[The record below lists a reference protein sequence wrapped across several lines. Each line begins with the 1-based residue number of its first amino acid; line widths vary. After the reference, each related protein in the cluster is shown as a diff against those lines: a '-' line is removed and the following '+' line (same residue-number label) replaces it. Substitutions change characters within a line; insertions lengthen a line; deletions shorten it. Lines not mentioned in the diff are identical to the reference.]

1 MVLSLPSVAL
11 PPLRALRL
19 PSLFPLLISL
29 LLLTACGYSA
39 GGLYEH
45 RAVRVRLFDNNDER
59 RLHEFDL
66 TRAVVRELQAGGVR
80 VNTTDAPVELL
91 GSIVEITQ
99 PTAVEGKQ
107 DVVVVGSVAFR
118 IQVVLRDIKSGR
130 DLSTSEHIESA
141 SFSTARA
148 ESLETARQEVFDR
161 LARWIVSRLEKDW

>member
-1 MVLSLPSVAL
+1 M
-11 PPLRALRL
+11 PLRRR
-19 PSLFPLLISL
+19 SLFPLLSSL
-29 LLLTACGYSA
+29 FFFAACGYSA

-80 VNTTDAPVELL
+80 VNTADAPVELV

-107 DVVVVGSVAFR
+107 DVVVVGSVVFR
-118 IQVVLRDIKSGR
+118 IQLVLRDLRTGR
-130 DLSTSEHIESA
+130 DLSTAERVESA

-148 ESLETARQEVFDR
+148 ETLETARQEVFDR
-161 LARWIVSRLEKDW
+161 LARWVVTRLEKDW